1 MARRLFLTPDM
12 SNPIFS
18 HSLNQTHNDQEEMV
32 IVTSKQYLA
41 VADDFL
47 RRLFPEI
54 HSDMLDDPGP
64 FTVFITDDECV
75 LH

>member
-1 MARRLFLTPDM
+1 M
-12 SNPIFS
+12 SGFRFSDNPSFS
-18 HSLNQTHNDQEEMV
+18 REDREEIV
-32 IVTSKQYLA
+32 IVTGKRYLA

-47 RRLFPEI
+47 RKLFPELTP
-54 HSDMLDDPGP
+54 DRLAYPGP

>member
-1 MARRLFLTPDM
+1 M
-12 SNPIFS
+12 SGFRFS
-18 HSLNQTHNDQEEMV
+18 HNLSFSREDREEIV

-41 VADDFL
+41 VADDFTQA
-47 RRLFPEI
+47 FPELTP
-54 HSDMLDDPGP
+54 DRLPYPGP

>member
-1 MARRLFLTPDM
+1 M
-12 SNPIFS
+12 SGFRFS
-18 HSLNQTHNDQEEMV
+18 HNLSFSREDREEIV
-32 IVTSKQYLA
+32 IVNSKQYLA

-47 RRLFPEI
+47 RKLFPELTP
-54 HSDMLDDPGP
+54 DRLPYPGP

>member
-1 MARRLFLTPDM
+1 M
-12 SNPIFS
+12 SGFS
-18 HSLNQTHNDQEEMV
+18 FSNNLSFSCEDREEIV

-47 RRLFPEI
+47 RELFPELTPDRL
-54 HSDMLDDPGP
+54 SNPGP